1 MRPLHNAQGFWRF
14 SIAFVKG
21 ISSPALV
28 VPLLSASLFLATEA
42 RAQARF
48 TPEDSAILLK
58 LDASSAEAARLREA
72 LARWRQDPQNI
83 GTATETA
90 RTAILAAIRQGDLRW
105 LGNAKAMLEPWWDS
119 QAVPSET
126 LFIRALVRQGVHDFE
141 GALADLSA
149 AIAKDP
155 HQSEFWAWRFAIY
168 MVKAEIPKAKSECA
182 AIGSRFGATEQESCN
197 AVLLYRTGN
206 PQQAIPVLDRLAR
219 HPDYQGQNARE
230 WLAFHRGEARRVAGD
245 RAGAKKVWDSYL
257 KGVSGGHGIRVAL
270 IDLLNRDGQYLDA
283 WKLNNKPPRSDALLV
298 AAIQTAQALKNDQ
311 AAALLAELTQRL
323 SQQAS
328 RGDAVNERPIV
339 RYQLMIK
346 KDAKQALT
354 MAQISWKTEREP
366 ADAILYAQA
375 AIDSGLPEQATPILQ
390 WQQDTGYREPEMD
403 RLLATIRQAISSKEK
418 R

>member
-1 MRPLHNAQGFWRF
+1 MRTLHNARGFWRC
-14 SIAFVKG
+14 SIDFVKG
-21 ISSPALV
+21 ISAPTLV
-28 VPLLSASLFLATEA
+28 GSLLTASLFAATDA
-42 RAQARF
+42 WAQTRF
-48 TPEDSAILLK
+48 TPQESAILLK
-58 LDASSAEAARLREA
+58 LDTSSAENARLRDA
-72 LARWRQDPQNI
+72 LARWKQDPQNI
-83 GTATETA
+83 GTATESA

-119 QAVPSET
+119 QGVPSET
-126 LFIRALVRQGVHDFE
+126 LFTRALVRQGVHDFE
-141 GALADLSA
+141 GALADLNA

-155 HQSEFWAWRFAIY
+155 HQPEFWAWRFAIY
-168 MVKAEIPKAKSECA
+168 MVRAEIPKARGECA
-182 AIGSRFGATEQESCN
+182 AIGSRFGAPEQESCN

-219 HPDYQGQNARE
+219 HPDYQGPNAQE

-245 RAGAKKVWDSYL
+245 RAGAKKVWETYL

-270 IDLLNRDGQYLDA
+270 IDLLNRDGQYFDA
-283 WKLNNKPPRSDALLV
+283 WKLNDKSPRSDALLV

-323 SQQAS
+323 TQQAS

-339 RYQLMIK
+339 KYQLMIR

-403 RLLATIRQAISSKEK
+403 RLVAIIRQAVSGKEK